1 MLPLCWVVPT
11 KFISNVDKST
21 NELGQQKVRN
31 LLNTGAAVIASPNPG
46 CSLQIKKHL
55 QLQGKDTPVIHPIEL
70 LDYAIRGLKIG

>member
-1 MLPLCWVVPT
+1 M
-11 KFISNVDKST
+11 VDSIIT
-21 NELGQQKVRN
+21 RTLS
-31 LLNTGAAVIASPNPG
+31 AVIASPNPG